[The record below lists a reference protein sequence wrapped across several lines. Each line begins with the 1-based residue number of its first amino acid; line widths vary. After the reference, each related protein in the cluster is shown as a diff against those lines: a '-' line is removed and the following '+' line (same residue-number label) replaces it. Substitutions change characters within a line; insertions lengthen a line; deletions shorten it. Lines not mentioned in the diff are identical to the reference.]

1 MAKTQ
6 KAFKKFAS
14 SGKLSD
20 TIKARRS
27 HQQKTRKHNEKVL
40 QRQKQRGAAKD
51 EGFEGED
58 DDEDDERDVRATK
71 GASGGRAGGV
81 AKTVEE
87 LFGPGGLDVNAED
100 ESDLEDLSEDEDD
113 EETEAESAEDAE
125 EDEGLLDEAAMKKTI
140 KNLEKSDP
148 EFFKYLKENDQEL
161 LDFEDMPKQ
170 NTKSKSKKAQ
180 EDVEMDSDD
189 DEEDE
194 DDDEEEGG
202 APTKTSVTMRMVKEW
217 QNGMLKVRFFASYRT
232 PTDPQQHS
240 LRSLRKTLLA
250 FRAAAHMN
258 EEESEQGSGR
268 DVKYTIDSAQG
279 VL

>member
-180 EDVEMDSDD
+180 EDVDMDSDD
-189 DEEDE
+189 DDEDE

-217 QNGMLKVRFFASYRT
+217 QNGMLKVRFFGGSSSSY
-232 PTDPQQHS
+232 
-240 LRSLRKTLLA
+240 
-250 FRAAAHMN
+250 
-258 EEESEQGSGR
+258 
-268 DVKYTIDSAQG
+268 
-279 VL
+279 